1 MLRATASRRSGPS
14 LREAFEDHP
23 NALHCVRVCLALA
36 VVLWHA
42 HALRIPDGSP
52 NRLERVAGEL
62 PVDLFFAIS
71 GFLVCRSWAQRP
83 DLRLFLTAR
92 SARLLPGLWVCL
104 LVTAFVVAPLAAAV
118 EALPQPSLGEQVGY
132 VVGNAGVHVTQW
144 DIAGGPFAVPH
155 PGVWNG
161 SLWSLSWE
169 AYCYLGVALLGSTRL
184 RGRQVACAV
193 MVLAWA
199 ATVALTVVGDNPGG
213 LAGLGARTALMFASG
228 ALVFSFADRLSW
240 NARSALGAGA
250 IALLGLLTPHYRLAA
265 SPALAFLVIGLA
277 LSLGRLPWLVFRND
291 LSYGVYIYSFPVQ
304 QLLLVLGLGGAA
316 WACAAL
322 SVACVLPVAAA
333 SWILVERPM
342 IRWARSRPR
351 PRPAPEA
358 QENGPRASVHSHE
371 SSRFR
376 P

>member
-1 MLRATASRRSGPS
+1 MLGATRSRRSGLS

-42 HALRIPDGSP
+42 YALRNPDGSP
-52 NRLERVAGEL
+52 NRLEQVAGEL

-83 DLRLFLTAR
+83 DLRLFLMAR

-104 LVTAFVVAPLAAAV
+104 RVTAFVLAPLAAAV
-118 EALPQPSLGEQVGY
+118 KALPQPALGEQVGY

-144 DIAGGPFAVPH
+144 DIGGGPFTVHH

-184 RGRQVACAV
+184 RGRQVACVV
-193 MVLAWA
+193 MFLAWA
-199 ATVALTVVGDNPGG
+199 AAALTAVGDGNPGG
-213 LAGLGARTALMFASG
+213 LAGLGARTALMFACG
-228 ALVFSFADRLSW
+228 ALVFSFADRFSW
-240 NARSALGAGA
+240 NSWSALGAGS
-250 IALLGLLTPHYRLAA
+250 IALLGFLSPHYRLVA

-277 LSLGRLPWLVFRND
+277 LTLGRLPWFVFRND
-291 LSYGVYIYSFPVQ
+291 LSYGVYIYSFPIQ
-304 QLLLVLGLGGAA
+304 QLLLVLGLGGGW
-316 WACAAL
+316 WAYAVA

-333 SWILVERPM
+333 SWLLVERPM
-342 IRWARSRPR
+342 IRWARSRSR

-358 QENGPRASVHSHE
+358 QEDEPRADV
-371 SSRFR
+371 RTQ